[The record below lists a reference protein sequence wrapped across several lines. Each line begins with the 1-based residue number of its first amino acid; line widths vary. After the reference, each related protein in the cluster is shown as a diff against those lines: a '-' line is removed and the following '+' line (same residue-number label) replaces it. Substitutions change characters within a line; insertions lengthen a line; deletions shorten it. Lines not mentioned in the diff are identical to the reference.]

1 MPTKKTL
8 GEPDA
13 GNPQVRF
20 DEGALETEP
29 WPKRGTGML
38 RKQPET
44 ATPRSYSHRAS
55 ALLRRLGGE
64 AAGSVAVGVAG
75 SDGVF
80 ALGPGL
86 RRGDGQGDGLLH
98 SLPFVGSVR
107 NDGGRPLPR
116 GA

>member
-55 ALLRRLGGE
+55 ALLHRWW
-64 AAGSVAVGVAG
+64 GSACSGD
-75 SDGVF
+75 DGI
-80 ALGPGL
+80 
-86 RRGDGQGDGLLH
+86 
-98 SLPFVGSVR
+98 
-107 NDGGRPLPR
+107 
-116 GA
+116 GAT

>member
-1 MPTKKTL
+1 MPTKKSL

-13 GNPQVRF
+13 GDPQVRF

-55 ALLRRLGGE
+55 ALLHGIS
-64 AAGSVAVGVAG
+64 AAQAPGTDTGNENGRAT
-75 SDGVF
+75 
-80 ALGPGL
+80 LGPASSSIRSPL
-86 RRGDGQGDGLLH
+86 RNYFFAMMSLLI
-98 SLPFVGSVR
+98 LE
-107 NDGGRPLPR
+107 
-116 GA
+116 

>member
-55 ALLRRLGGE
+55 ALLHRCGE
-64 AAGSVAVGVAG
+64 PTRAVPYAGKGTS
-75 SDGVF
+75 
-80 ALGPGL
+80 L
-86 RRGDGQGDGLLH
+86 RRSSSH
-98 SLPFVGSVR
+98 SARDAQWRLVRIVSVGACCRRSL
-107 NDGGRPLPR
+107 DL
-116 GA
+116 

>member
-1 MPTKKTL
+1 MPPKKTL

-38 RKQPET
+38 RKQPGT

-55 ALLRRLGGE
+55 ALLHVRAETHNYQGGAKFFHEQQLE
-64 AAGSVAVGVAG
+64 AC
-75 SDGVF
+75 
-80 ALGPGL
+80 
-86 RRGDGQGDGLLH
+86 
-98 SLPFVGSVR
+98 
-107 NDGGRPLPR
+107 
-116 GA
+116 

>member
-1 MPTKKTL
+1 MRAECRTKKTL

-44 ATPRSYSHRAS
+44 TATPRSYSHRAS
-55 ALLRRLGGE
+55 ALLHRSL
-64 AAGSVAVGVAG
+64 AV
-75 SDGVF
+75 SWQHPPDTD
-80 ALGPGL
+80 P
-86 RRGDGQGDGLLH
+86 
-98 SLPFVGSVR
+98 
-107 NDGGRPLPR
+107 PR
-116 GA
+116 GEPQ